1 MQSRK
6 LRNPI
11 FLFYVLLGYIIAQFS
26 WWLYL
31 IYSLYQKTYTNEETL
46 SHKTWM
52 LLGEGTVFLII
63 LGGGAFMIKR
73 AFKRE
78 KEVNQLQENFLQS
91 VSHELKTPIA
101 SVGLFL
107 QTLQKRSLDEVKRQE
122 IYEQAFAEV
131 ERLNILINDILTAR
145 NIESENYFFNKTKLD
160 LKSYIEDTVSRLKG
174 TILKENSLRLDLTES
189 NILFD
194 RDALDSIMYNLI
206 TNAVK
211 YSPNESEIT
220 FALKNAGETTIL
232 EIQDLGDGISEQSKK
247 RVFDK
252 FYRDENETTRKS
264 KGTGLGLYISKF
276 LIEQQGGKI
285 QLLDNQPQG
294 LIVQITFE

>member
-107 QTLQKRSLDEVKRQE
+107 QTLQKRSLEEVKRQE

-174 TILKENSLRLDLTES
+174 TILKGNSLRLDLTES

-220 FALKNAGETTIL
+220 FALKNVGETTIL